1 MRAGKKDGYHY
12 VSVFLHVVSASVT
25 ASPVSST
32 VSEGSNAQFEFVVT
46 GNPLPTVEW
55 YKGTIDD
62 AFGINLG
69 PPQLTSG
76 ESCHQCVGMKVCESM
91 YFKLAIT

>member
-1 MRAGKKDGYHY
+1 MLVLYP
-12 VSVFLHVVSASVT
+12 VSASVT

-32 VSEGSNAQFEFVVT
+32 VSEGSNAQFEFIVT

-55 YKGTIDD
+55 WYKGTINDT
-62 AFGINLG
+62 FRINLG

-76 ESCHQCVGMKVCESM
+76 ESCN
-91 YFKLAIT
+91 